1 MTFKKFD
8 TKKISTEDLEVLFT
22 EARIAVIDDKKRMR
36 VIAQTIA
43 KRKINAKRPKTTE
56 TIIEIAKGEG
66 ERAEQA
72 REIIK
77 LNKKE
82 YKEDVA
88 RLQEEVNESTLSK
101 INE

>member
-36 VIAQTIA
+36 
-43 KRKINAKRPKTTE
+43 
-56 TIIEIAKGEG
+56 EIAKGEG